1 MAGKLKGL
9 DPKQFFIHHGEK
21 VGLGV
26 IGLLVLYALGTA
38 NWVPYDGN
46 PRDIITA
53 ANSAKET
60 YLARVITPADEEQLQ
75 LIVKPEERP
84 AALVDRF
91 ILNDW
96 SAGKYDLAV
105 IMAASPNDKEE
116 PLKEPPFGQHPI
128 KNLIA
133 SGSRVLLNL
142 GPDVPPTPETPAA
155 ATPMP
160 PQLAQGTG
168 TAAGNQELEE
178 QFGRR
183 PAAAGGAGGPLG
195 APGMPGAESYY
206 APELEYYETY
216 AGMMEGEGDMS
227 YAGVKLKGRG
237 QPCIAVRGIIPLHE
251 LLRDVM
257 EARHCDAV
265 EAAQHFQLIDY
276 VLERQTLGP
285 DGQWPPQDQGWEEV
299 DRTTAEGILKEVDGF
314 DLDPV
319 PPALTDPAVTMPLP
333 PLITGY
339 WGKRATHPDIENFS
353 LSEEDMQNELKYQ
366 RALLKK
372 YEEQQAQLQ
381 AAQLPQQTGPAKR
394 GWAPFMHDARQLTG
408 ALLGNAEYTSY
419 YGDINQ
425 DYYSNPTE
433 QGLYS
438 QANVTN
444 DQRFQQL
451 VQELT
456 KKGSR
461 NAQET
466 DKALLEYIKKR
477 ISAVGNLLLFRFVD
491 FAVEPGQT
499 YRYRARLVLQ
509 NPNFGERVAD
519 ALDPSVVEGETR
531 MNGWSNITD
540 PVTVERDTY
549 YFVNKVDMNRGFA
562 TFDFY
567 HYDTALGTIVS
578 NTEPDDRDDPAT
590 FNTVPR
596 LEVGFGQPIGGS
608 LVVWELNPAAYTFEK
623 DDKDVKDDNDP
634 IGYAFDTGDV
644 LVTALE
650 RANFNRTD
658 HPDLKLPREQN
669 YDPQLVE
676 AVLVQKKNGG
686 FEMIDTISQRPMK
699 EYQDYLLKLQN
710 EPFKDLKK
718 GKAMMEGTEYDP
730 LYSMYGA
737 EYEAMMMGEMGGRRA
752 TTRTRSALRKSTSR
766 ADAGVRDAAS
776 RQAGP
781 SGRRT
786 SPGGSG
792 TRGP

>member
-9 DPKQFFIHHGEK
+9 DPKQFFIDHGEK

-26 IGLLVLYALGTA
+26 IALLVLYALGTA

-46 PRDIITA
+46 PRDIIAA
-53 ANSAKET
+53 ANTAKET

-75 LIVKPEERP
+75 LIVKAEERP
-84 AALVDRF
+84 AALVDRH

-96 SAGKYDLAV
+96 SAGKYDLRV
-105 IMAASPNDKEE
+105 IMAVSPLDKDE
-116 PLKEPPFGQHPI
+116 PFKEPPFGQHPI

-142 GPDVPPTPETPAA
+142 GPDVPPAPETSPS

-160 PQLAQGTG
+160 PQVAQGTG
-168 TAAGNQELEE
+168 TAAARPEIEE

-183 PAAAGGAGGPLG
+183 PTQALPGVPGGPPG
-195 APGMPGAESYY
+195 IPGMPGADTYY
-206 APELEYYETY
+206 APELQYYEAY
-216 AGMMEGEGDMS
+216 SRMSGGEGEMS
-227 YAGVKLKGRG
+227 YAGTKLKGRG

-257 EARHCDAV
+257 EARHCDPV
-265 EAAQHFQLIDY
+265 EAARYFQIIDY
-276 VLERQTLGP
+276 VLERQALGP
-285 DGQWPPQDQGWEEV
+285 DGQWPPADQGWEEV
-299 DRTTAEGILKEVDGF
+299 DRATAEGIFSEVDGF

-319 PPALTDPAVTMPLP
+319 PPALTDLAVTMPLP

-339 WGKRATHPDIENFS
+339 WGTRATHPDIANFS

-372 YEEQQAQLQ
+372 FEEQQAQLQ
-381 AAQLPQQTGPAKR
+381 ATQPQQQTGPAKR

-408 ALLGNAEYTSY
+408 ALLGDASYTSY

-433 QGLYS
+433 GGLYS
-438 QANVTN
+438 QANVAN

-477 ISAVGNLLLFRFVD
+477 ISAVGNILLFRFID

-509 NPNFGERVAD
+509 NPNFGERVTD

-549 YFVNKVDMNRGFA
+549 YFVNKVDMSRGFA
-562 TFDFY
+562 LFDFY
-567 HYDTALGTIVS
+567 HYDPALGTIVS

-590 FNTVPR
+590 FNTIPR

-623 DDKDVKDDNDP
+623 DDKDVKDDGDP
-634 IGYAFDTGDV
+634 PGYAFNTGDV

-650 RANFNRTD
+650 RTNFNRTD

-676 AVLVQKKNGG
+676 AVLVQKKSGG
-686 FEMIDTISQRPMK
+686 FEMIDAISQRPLK
-699 EYQDYLLKLQN
+699 EYQEYLLKLQN

-718 GKAMMEGTEYDP
+718 GKALMEGAEYDP
-730 LYSMYGA
+730 GMYGMYGA
-737 EYEAMMMGEMGGRRA
+737 EYEAMMMGEAGGRRA
-752 TTRTRSALRKSTSR
+752 TTRTRSALRKSASR

-781 SGRRT
+781 PGR
-786 SPGGSG
+786 G